1 MRDQYVFDIPVYR
14 STSDEF
20 DKEIDMCV
28 TTRVKWIE
36 SYGPQQRPL
45 NQEMRDR
52 QLHSVIAES
61 GGPWQFNQVVGWLRL
76 FVEGSTIGCHL
87 WWVDAKRLNRRMRK
101 KRLYLTTFSD
111 VLGAWFPDQSSSE
124 IFEKLDSRLS
134 DITRR
139 PPYVNR
145 YVDLSVFHRLGPFI
159 DWRGMLDRLAKTSS
173 SQIQQQD

>member
-1 MRDQYVFDIPVYR
+1 MSDQYVFDIPVYR
-14 STSDEF
+14 STSGEF
-20 DKEIDMCV
+20 DKEIDIYV
-28 TTRVKWIE
+28 TKLLEWIE

-111 VLGAWFPDQSSSE
+111 VLGAWFPDHSSSE
-124 IFEKLDSRLS
+124 IFEKLDSRLC

-139 PPYVNR
+139 SPYVNR

-159 DWRGMLDRLAKTSS
+159 DWRGMLDRLAKTSF